1 MMRKVQIILSLLI
14 SFVLFSGCHPGK
26 KANSDGIIISG
37 KLNFNGEDRVYLQLL
52 NPLEVVTIDSVSVNK
67 NGTFSFKQQTKE
79 ANFYIIK
86 TNDRDFITL
95 LMEPGETAK
104 IEADAS
110 QLSDNYKIDG
120 SPGSLLIMELNNRLN
135 NAYKRV
141 DSLSR
146 KFKEIQGKPG
156 FIEKKALLDTA
167 YNMIFN
173 EHKNYLKLFIAKN
186 SSSLAAIIALY
197 QNLGRRPMLTMKD
210 DMPVFEKTAH
220 KLLLAYPENP
230 HVIALNKRVSEIKK
244 TGEELKIARARIVA
258 DSVAPVIAMK
268 DTSGHIFSLSSLKGK
283 TVLLYFTASSC
294 VPCLAESPELIKLYR
309 KYHSKNFEIFSVS
322 IEKSRGEWRSYLIAG
337 KIPWICVS
345 DLNFWD
351 SPVVKTYGLDKLPC
365 MILINKE
372 GRIIAPDISIK
383 ELEVKLMNILKKQ
396 AV

>member
-1 MMRKVQIILSLLI
+1 MFALY
-14 SFVLFSGCHPGK
+14 SGCHPAK
-26 KANSDGIIISG
+26 KAKSDEIIISG

-52 NPLEVVTIDSVSVNK
+52 NPLDVVTIDSVSVDK
-67 NGTFSFKQQTKE
+67 DGAFSFKQKTKE
-79 ANFYIIK
+79 ANLYIVK

-95 LMEPGETAK
+95 LMEPGETVS

-110 QLSDNYKIDG
+110 QLSDNYKIEG

-146 KFKEIQGKPG
+146 KFKEIKGKPD
-156 FIEKKALLDTA
+156 FIEKKALLDSA
-167 YNMIFN
+167 YNKIFN
-173 EHKNYLKLFIAKN
+173 QHKNFLKLFIEKN
-186 SSSLAAIIALY
+186 SNSLAAIIALY

-210 DMPVFEKTAH
+210 DMPVFEETAQ
-220 KLLLAYPENP
+220 KLLLAYPGNS
-230 HVIALNKRVSEIKK
+230 HVIALSKRVGEIRK
-244 TGEELKIARARIVA
+244 TEEELKIARARIVV
-258 DSVAPVIAMK
+258 DSAVPEIAMK

-283 TVLLYFTASSC
+283 TVLLYITASSC

-309 KYHSKNFEIFSVS
+309 KHHLKNFEIFAVS
-322 IEKSRGEWRSYLIAG
+322 IEKSRAEWRSYLVTG

-345 DLNFWD
+345 DLKFWD

-383 ELEVKLMNILKKQ
+383 ELEVKLINILKKQ
-396 AV
+396 AA